1 MGTKSSSLRSNHYI
15 ERRPNIQRRPSDC
28 QESNIRNQDDEIMQQ
43 YNQIVQRHEL
53 IETLKKSKKQ
63 QVFFLKKYHIIKLE
77 NSDLFLQDE
86 CPICLENLMIGD
98 NIYLIPCCHYFHKK
112 CLKDWILIENDCPS
126 CRMKLGKNTA
136 DEIDMCLFTR
146 EEKVIEAKLRYLSN
160 LDLNKLEDILIKNN
174 IDKTELDK
182 DKIIKKLMKLNNLFQ
197 EEIIIDEGLT
207 ESDNSSESINS
218 NNSSSESINS
228 NNSSSESMNSNNS
241 SSESM
246 NSNNSSSESMNSN
259 ESIKIRYVNR
269 KS

>member
-15 ERRPNIQRRPSDC
+15 ERRPNIQSRNIDC

-53 IETLKKSKKQ
+53 IDTLKKSKKQ

-136 DEIDMCLFTR
+136 DEIDLCLFTR

-197 EEIIIDEGLT
+197 EEIIIDERLT
-207 ESDNSSESINS
+207 ESNSDDESD
-218 NNSSSESINS
+218 SSSWNS
-228 NNSSSESMNSNNS
+228 NNSSSESMNS

>member
-15 ERRPNIQRRPSDC
+15 ERRPNIQRSNSEC
-28 QESNIRNQDDEIMQQ
+28 QELNIRNQDDEITIQEEQILQQ
-43 YNQIVQRHEL
+43 YNQIVERHEL
-53 IETLKKSKKQ
+53 IDTLKKSKKQ

-86 CPICLENLMIGD
+86 CPICLENLNVGD
-98 NIYLIPCCHYFHKK
+98 SIYLIPCCHYFHKN

-146 EEKVIEAKLRYLSN
+146 EEKVNKAKLRYLSN
-160 LDLNKLEDILIKNN
+160 LDLDKLEDILIKNK

-182 DKIIKKLMKLNNLFQ
+182 DKIIKKLMKLNDLFQ

-207 ESDNSSESINS
+207 ESDSDDGLSESDCSSESSGSAKSSYES
-218 NNSSSESINS
+218 NCSSSAESTN
-228 NNSSSESMNSNNS
+228 ESL
-241 SSESM
+241 
-246 NSNNSSSESMNSN
+246 NSN
-259 ESIKIRYVNR
+259 ESIKIRYLNR

>member
-15 ERRPNIQRRPSDC
+15 ERRPNIERSNLDC
-28 QESNIRNQDDEIMQQ
+28 QELNIRNQDDEIMQQ
-43 YNQIVQRHEL
+43 YNQIVERHEL
-53 IETLKKSKKQ
+53 IDTLKKSKKQ

-86 CPICLENLMIGD
+86 CPICLENLMVGD
-98 NIYLIPCCHYFHKK
+98 SIYLIPCCHYFHKN

-146 EEKVIEAKLRYLSN
+146 EEKVNKAKLRYLSN
-160 LDLNKLEDILIKNN
+160 LDLDKLEDILIKNN

-182 DKIIKKLMKLNNLFQ
+182 DKIIKKLMKLNDLFP

-207 ESDNSSESINS
+207 ESDSDEGLSESDCSSESSGSAKSSYES
-218 NNSSSESINS
+218 NCSSSAESTNES
-228 NNSSSESMNSNNS
+228 NCSSSAEST
-241 SSESM
+241 
-246 NSNNSSSESMNSN
+246 N
-259 ESIKIRYVNR
+259 ESIKIRYLNR